1 MSSILVLEERMRTL
15 VDEENKYLNKLEETQ
30 KQFGSMAPHGVQ
42 DLISLC
48 KIKQAQE
55 KLAKEIAQEE
65 LVQEE
70 ILKELVKELANF
82 LAQQEV
88 HKI

>member
-1 MSSILVLEERMRTL
+1 MSSMLALEERMRTL

-30 KQFGSMAPHGVQ
+30 KQFGSMAPHGVH

-55 KLAKEIAQEE
+55 ELAEEIAQNE
-65 LVQEE
+65 LAEKE
-70 ILKELVKELANF
+70 ICNELIKELANL

-88 HKI
+88 P